1 MLLRTLSTG
10 LKMIKG
16 INHITLAVK
25 NIEKSFEFYKD
36 ILGLKP
42 VAKWKN
48 GVYLTTGDTWIAL
61 NQDSKVSEAKRPDYS
76 HIAFTCTSS
85 DFHALKSCLLDY
97 GSVEWSENES
107 EGDSFYFL
115 DPDGHKFEIHVGD
128 LQSRL
133 KEMQNNPWDTFEYY

>member
-1 MLLRTLSTG
+1 
-10 LKMIKG
+10 MIKG
-16 INHITLAVK
+16 INHITLTVH
-25 NIEKSFEFYKD
+25 NIDKSIEFYQD

-48 GVYLTTGDTWIAL
+48 GAYLTAGDTWIAL
-61 NQDSKVSEAKRPDYS
+61 IKDTEMTKNQRPDYS
-76 HIAFTCTSS
+76 HTAFSCASL
-85 DFHALKSCLLDY
+85 DFEVLKTRLLEF

-115 DPDGHKFEIHVGD
+115 DPDGHKLEIHVGD

-133 KEMQNNPWDTFEYY
+133 KEMRDNPWDTFEYF